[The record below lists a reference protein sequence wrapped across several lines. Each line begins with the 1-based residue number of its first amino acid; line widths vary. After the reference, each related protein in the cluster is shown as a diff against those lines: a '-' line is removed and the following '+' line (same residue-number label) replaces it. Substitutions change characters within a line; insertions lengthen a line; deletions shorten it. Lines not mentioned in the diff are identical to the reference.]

1 MAILMPEI
9 RFSARWERRRSR
21 DYRPRSRRGW
31 YDYAMLAL
39 AFAVLLVGVLGL
51 LR

>member
-1 MAILMPEI
+1 M
-9 RFSARWERRRSR
+9 SR
-21 DYRPRSRRGW
+21 KTVIHKREGNHPKRDW

-39 AFAVLLVGVLGL
+39 ALAALLVGVLGL

>member
-1 MAILMPEI
+1 LTAKRHLNTVRCGHRHRDNSRGP
-9 RFSARWERRRSR
+9 RR
-21 DYRPRSRRGW
+21 DW

-39 AFAVLLVGVLGL
+39 AFAVLLIGVLGL

>member
-1 MAILMPEI
+1 LTAKRHLNTV
-9 RFSARWERRRSR
+9 
-21 DYRPRSRRGW
+21 RRGHRHRDHSRGLRRDW

-39 AFAVLLVGVLGL
+39 ALAVLLVGVLGL